1 MAMTTLKDLMY
12 EAAEAIQRGYPLKA
26 HAREE
31 LAMLLREEALTLRPL
46 ARVQKIAEALSLQGG

>member
-1 MAMTTLKDLMY
+1 MY

-46 ARVQKIAEALSLQGG
+46 ARVQKIAEALSMQGGS